1 MGSPTRESASGWQD
15 RDAGLCWAL
24 GGLGPGA
31 AAGQCGL
38 GVRWGGPFGARLL
51 GGGRQLL
58 VLCGSGQNPGEP
70 PWPSPRLQPRGPSQA
85 LPPQP
90 QLQGEQLPRA
100 TPPVAPP
107 GLRAEVSSSPGVPR
121 AGPPRVPP
129 RSGSGLTWTE
139 APCRPPWSLATP
151 SVHVVTW
158 YPPSQALDTRHP
170 RGLARRALWAEQR
183 SAGTCAAPSGPPVA
197 HTVPPRP
204 GGVPLPPRPPEAC
217 VFESPRK
224 RVSHEQVGPGLR
236 PERRALCVAA
246 CTVVRPGPD
255 AGGLWAWGRLC
266 PQRAVRPGPSPS
278 ASLCSRLHQSG
289 VGDGTDDGCGEGCR
303 GHCRSP
309 PVPRPSAR
317 PPRV

>member
-1 MGSPTRESASGWQD
+1 MSSDFQGCTLNCCPSPTPSCILHPGIPQTQPCEAVTPVSAQRAKLQAQGPESHLQ
-15 RDAGLCWAL
+15 
-24 GGLGPGA
+24 
-31 AAGQCGL
+31 Q
-38 GVRWGGPFGARLL
+38 LL

-197 HTVPPRP
+197 HTVPP
-204 GGVPLPPRPPEAC
+204 EAW
-217 VFESPRK
+217 R
-224 RVSHEQVGPGLR
+224 G
-236 PERRALCVAA
+236 AA
-246 CTVVRPGPD
+246 PAQAP
-255 AGGLWAWGRLC
+255 
-266 PQRAVRPGPSPS
+266 
-278 ASLCSRLHQSG
+278 
-289 VGDGTDDGCGEGCR
+289 
-303 GHCRSP
+303 
-309 PVPRPSAR
+309 
-317 PPRV
+317 